1 MVYVSSGPD
10 LVGKMFV
17 KQYYTTMHRDVSQLH
32 RFYLEQS
39 SFVHGGSEMGS
50 EDPVIGQKV
59 KGRGW

>member
-1 MVYVSSGPD
+1 MCTDPGI
-10 LVGKMFV
+10 VGKMFV
-17 KQYYTTMHRDVSQLH
+17 KQYYTTMHRDAAQLH

-59 KGRGW
+59 Q